1 MEQRKIFLRQNEPL
15 KTLETLNILF
25 HLAKFPSLYWNRE
38 AEIFIFCL
46 IVIQSRFSIAYSI
59 AKSQTLHGSFMVI
72 EGFSSALTIFG

>member
-38 AEIFIFCL
+38 AEIFLFCL
-46 IVIQSRFSIAYSI
+46 IVI
-59 AKSQTLHGSFMVI
+59 
-72 EGFSSALTIFG
+72 